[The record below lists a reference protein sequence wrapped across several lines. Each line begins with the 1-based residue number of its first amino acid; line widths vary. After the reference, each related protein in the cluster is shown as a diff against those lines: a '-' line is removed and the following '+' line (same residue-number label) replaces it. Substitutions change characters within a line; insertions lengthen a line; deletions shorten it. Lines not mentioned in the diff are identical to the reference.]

1 MKLKSMILWLLAVC
15 LTCAAL
21 AAEKVPVKRKKLTPA
36 QEKASQY
43 RAYERYDA
51 GVKPARRKKIRA
63 WFVRKASGLS
73 YEIPAGQGK
82 LVNDKIAGF
91 RSGDFAFAVDKKTGA
106 PVHLSIK
113 NGRNLIDNA
122 VCMYP
127 FWELE
132 VVRPGEEKASWVNPY
147 DGKFS
152 YRIQKEAM
160 ILIWTLP
167 ELRVS
172 ATVRKNAAGFAQ
184 FNITV
189 KNRSQ
194 VNKLKTL
201 DYPKLALTLPGRA
214 EESLLVLPWRRGRL
228 RRVSEMRVPDHEEYP
243 GSSAR
248 FQMTALYDEVSGD
261 GAIFTAL
268 DSEGNE
274 KQFRQMYL
282 PEYQVVLHFLRRF
295 PVDRGKGG
303 NQVQN
308 TFKCQLG
315 VFKGDWYDAA
325 LLYRKWWKQQ
335 KWASRGL
342 LFNNDVPEYLKK
354 APVFLRYYLRQS
366 YGDTAAKMEHIANA
380 WAEFLPGR
388 KLPGTLYHY
397 SAFKEP
403 PTRKNYPVSEYY
415 GYCAEPFPGMVD
427 ALARMNKKGLRT
439 NVYLQSE
446 IYNQHD
452 PRNDALLPTIRRQPD
467 GKPWLYVNERY
478 LACRGEQIWRKRYL
492 EMCNHCLQLGFS
504 GAYMDTFGKVKIDNE
519 CFDTRHGHS
528 CGGGNIDYAAS
539 RKLGEDVF
547 KNVRGGD
554 LFIGGEACTEGF
566 VDIMD
571 YKLNAVHAFN
581 GMIPLER
588 VLYGDY
594 LLSHGRVIRGNY
606 HDDEKRTIVLD
617 WMEGIIY
624 GRFYSA
630 PPKDSAKRQ
639 FLKDFII
646 RADQSYDYMRTG
658 EMMRP
663 MKFTNPVG
671 EWKFTTEVHK
681 NAKVSA
687 WRNTAFRSYRDGSI
701 GIAVGYIGAKPEE
714 NTLLLPDGS
723 EWGVKPDAKIYRV
736 GVDGKRTLLGKLS
749 EIRQIPLKMSPL
761 DVEFFV
767 VK

>member
-1 MKLKSMILWLLAVC
+1 MKKTWMICGLLIVC
-15 LTCAAL
+15 LTTF

-43 RAYERYDA
+43 RTYEQYE
-51 GVKPARRKKIRA
+51 GVKTSRRKALRK
-63 WFVRKASGLS
+63 WFARKASGLS
-73 YEIPAGQGK
+73 YDIPQKQGQFANEK
-82 LVNDKIAGF
+82 VAGF
-91 RSGDFAFAVDKKTGA
+91 RSGDFAFAVDMKNGA
-106 PVHLSIK
+106 PVYLSVK
-113 NGRNLIDNA
+113 GGRNLIDNA

-127 FWELE
+127 FWEIE
-132 VVRPGEEKASWVNPY
+132 AVVPGEEKTVWLNPY

-152 YRIQKEAM
+152 YRFQKDSM
-160 ILIWTLP
+160 VLIWKLSDV
-167 ELRVS
+167 RVVAS
-172 ATVRKNAAGFAQ
+172 VRKNADGFAQ

-189 KNRSQ
+189 KNLSA
-194 VNKLKTL
+194 VNRLVTL
-201 DYPKLALTLPGRA
+201 DYPKLAMTLPGRA
-214 EESLLVLPWRRGRL
+214 EDSLLVLPWRRGRL
-228 RRVSEMRVPDHEEYP
+228 RRVSEQNVPDHEEYP
-243 GSSAR
+243 GSAAR
-248 FQMTALYDEVSGD
+248 FQMTALYNEVSGD
-261 GAIFTAL
+261 GAIFSAL
-268 DSEGNE
+268 DSAGYE
-274 KQFRQMYL
+274 KQFRQIYL
-282 PEYQVVLHFLRRF
+282 PEYSVVLHFLRRF
-295 PVDRGKGG
+295 PVDRGTGG
-303 NQVQN
+303 NHVQN

-325 LLYRKWWKQQ
+325 LIYRKWWKQQ
-335 KWASRGL
+335 KWASRGPIYT
-342 LFNNDVPEYLKK
+342 NDVPEFLKK

-366 YGDTAAKMEHIANA
+366 QGMTADKMERIANA

-397 SAFKEP
+397 SAFVEP
-403 PTRKNYPVSEYY
+403 PTRKNYPVCEYY
-415 GYCAEPFPGMVD
+415 GYCAEPFPGMVE
-427 ALARMNKKGLRT
+427 ALARMNAKGLRT

-446 IYNQHD
+446 IYNQYD
-452 PRNDALLPTIRRQPD
+452 ARNDSLTPALRLGLD
-467 GKPWLYVNERY
+467 GKPILYVKERY
-478 LACRGEQIWRKRYL
+478 IACRGEKIWRQRYL
-492 EMCNHCLQLGFS
+492 DMSKNCLNMGFS
-504 GAYMDTFGKVKIDNE
+504 GVYMDTFGKTKIDNE
-519 CFDTRHGHS
+519 CFDIRHGHA
-528 CGGGNIDYAAS
+528 CGGGNIDYVAS
-539 RKLGEDVF
+539 RKLGEDTF
-547 KNVRGGD
+547 KFVRGGD
-554 LFIGGEACTEGF
+554 LYIGGEACTEGF

-606 HDDEKRTIVLD
+606 HDDEMRTIVLD

-624 GRFYSA
+624 GRFFSA

-736 GVDGKRTLLGKLS
+736 GVDGKRTLLGKLN